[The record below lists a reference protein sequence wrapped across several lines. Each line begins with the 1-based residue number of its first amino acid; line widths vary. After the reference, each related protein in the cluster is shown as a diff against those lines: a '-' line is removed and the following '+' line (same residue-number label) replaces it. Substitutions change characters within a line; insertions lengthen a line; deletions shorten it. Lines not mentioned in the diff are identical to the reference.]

1 MFPRSANSLHF
12 AVCVQSDCP
21 SLWKELQVPEMH
33 TLWERCQDVRL
44 WTPLSA
50 GCVVTMRRAWGKAGH
65 LASPCP
71 SLSCWG
77 SRPITR
83 RPGPQPSCGKS
94 HTVLPPLS
102 FVQIHVT
109 KCTSSWVSEF
119 LVSSS
124 PGSTSA
130 TLSERGICI
139 PTRGKLPLEEPKKTE
154 RRQDRL
160 FRSQTLPHRSADTS
174 AHPQLPCGPL
184 AVLQPEC
191 PSRSVS
197 PLTPV
202 LLTRACPRSRPDELW
217 AVFRTTASLRRAG
230 CRCVCLVVR
239 HRPVMRLPHHTPRLT
254 LQDPNT
260 P

>member
-1 MFPRSANSLHF
+1 MHF

-130 TLSERGICI
+130 TLSERRICI
-139 PTRGKLPLEEPKKTE
+139 PTRGKLPLEEPKKKQRE
-154 RRQDRL
+154 DRTVSSAVKRYPTAL
-160 FRSQTLPHRSADTS
+160 QTHLPIHSYPVVPWPSSSLSA
-174 AHPQLPCGPL
+174 LPDQYPL
-184 AVLQPEC
+184 SHLC
-191 PSRSVS
+191 Y
-197 PLTPV
+197 
-202 LLTRACPRSRPDELW
+202 
-217 AVFRTTASLRRAG
+217 
-230 CRCVCLVVR
+230 
-239 HRPVMRLPHHTPRLT
+239 
-254 LQDPNT
+254 
-260 P
+260 